1 MHSTLVSA
9 TVLLFSVAI
18 ASAGLRTEEV
28 FYHGGGVALK
38 GYLAWDDTATAPRPG
53 VLVVH
58 EWWGQNEYVRMR
70 ARKLAELGYVALA
83 IDMYGEGKLA
93 DHPQDAGQFAGD
105 VMANLDTARKRF
117 EAALNCLNQRP
128 EKDPGKTAAI
138 GYCFGG
144 GVVLHMARLG
154 VDLRGVASFHGSLDA
169 KATAKPGVVK
179 ARVLVCNGA
188 DDIFVTAEAIQRFK
202 QEMENAGVDY
212 DFISYPGARH
222 AFTNPEA
229 TAAGEKFG
237 LPIAYQKEADEAS
250 WQALK
255 EFLVEVF
262 AP

>member
-1 MHSTLVSA
+1 M
-9 TVLLFSVAI
+9 
-18 ASAGLRTEEV
+18 ASAEVKTEEV
-28 FYHGGGVALK
+28 FYNGGGASLK
-38 GYLAWDDTATAPRPG
+38 GFVAWDDAVKGPRPG

-58 EWWGQNEYVRMR
+58 EWWGQNDYIRMR

-83 IDMYGEGKLA
+83 VDMYGEGKLA
-93 DHPQDAGQFAGD
+93 DHPKDAGQVAGE
-105 VMANLDTARKRF
+105 VMSNMEIARKRF
-117 EAALNCLNQRP
+117 EAALHLLNKRP

-154 VDLRGVASFHGSLDA
+154 VDLRGVASFHGSLDT
-169 KATAKPGVVK
+169 KTPAKPGAVK

-188 DDIFVTAEAIQRFK
+188 ADSFVTPEIIQRFK
-202 QEMENAGVDY
+202 QEMDSAEVDY

-222 AFTNPEA
+222 AFTNPDA

-250 WQALK
+250 WQTLR
-255 EFLVEVF
+255 EFLIEVF
-262 AP
+262 AQ